1 MTKQQI
7 LNVLQNVGRADLSIP
22 EEKRLSIPHNP
33 LLKPYLQD
41 IADFAQQCRGTAI
54 PALPYSRFKLFYET
68 GDRFQY
74 EDSEVG
80 YFPRRGRLSAFG
92 VQAWLY
98 GREEDLHELEDIIW
112 AICDE
117 YTWSLPAHVERDAFT
132 SRLENDAYMVD
143 LFAAETAQTLAEI
156 CFLMGDRI
164 APIVRLRVERLLNE
178 RVFDR
183 VLKQDFGWM
192 TATHNWAAVCGG
204 SVGMAAIYA
213 IEDDDH
219 LAAVLDRVLP
229 AMDSFLAGFAED
241 GSCLEGIGYWKY
253 GFSYFVAFAELLER
267 RTAGKI
273 RLFED
278 PRVEKIAA
286 FQQKIYFPGG
296 RTVCFS
302 DGSNRARWFP
312 GLTFFL
318 SRRFEQVTL
327 LPASTCE
334 LSYAADHCHRW
345 STIWRNLIWSDHTAA
360 ENMEYRTCQLPAA
373 QWFIGHSPTGAGVA
387 AKGGHNAE
395 PHNHNDVGSFQYY
408 LNGEEMLS
416 DLGSGEYTRQ
426 YFSEERYSHF
436 VCGSQ
441 GHSVPM
447 IDGCTQREGAEAM
460 AADFEMDETGL
471 RMDMASAYGLKCLTS
486 LQRVLRFDEASGTAE
501 LTDSFVLDEE
511 KHDVCERFITYG
523 KVTIEENCALIRL
536 NEQAIR
542 IAYDP
547 AVFAPIV
554 APVTYSAHMGV
565 EKHLFTLDFHAMA
578 QGAFT
583 ARFIITPAVPKKG

>member
-1 MTKQQI
+1 MTKQDI
-7 LNVLQNVGRADLSIP
+7 LNVLKAAGKQDLSIP
-22 EEKRLSIPHNP
+22 EGKRLAVMQNP

-204 SVGMAAIYA
+204 SVGMAAIDA

-273 RLFED
+273 NLFDD

-436 VCGSQ
+436 ACGSQ

-460 AADFEMDETGL
+460 AADFEMDEAGL

-486 LQRVLRFDEASGTAE
+486 LQRALRFDEASGTAE

-523 KVTIEENCALIRL
+523 KVTVEENCALIRL

-565 EKHLFTLDFHAMA
+565 ERHLFTLDFHAMA

-583 ARFIITPAVPKKG
+583 ARFVITPAVPKKG

>member
-1 MTKQQI
+1 MTKQDI
-7 LNVLQNVGRADLSIP
+7 LNVLKAAGKQDLSIP
-22 EEKRLSIPHNP
+22 EGKRLAVMQNP

-334 LSYAADHCHRW
+334 LSYDADHCHRW
-345 STIWRNLIWSDHTAA
+345 STIWRNLIWSDDTAA

-426 YFSEERYSHF
+426 YFSEERYSYF

-471 RMDMASAYGLKCLTS
+471 RMDMASAYGLECLTS
-486 LQRVLRFDEASGTAE
+486 LQRALRFDEASGTAE

-523 KVTIEENCALIRL
+523 KVTVEEGCALIRL
-536 NEQAIR
+536 NEQTIR

-565 EKHLFTLDFHAMA
+565 ERHLFTLDFHAMA

-583 ARFIITPAVPKKG
+583 ARFVITPAAPKKG

>member
-7 LNVLQNVGRADLSIP
+7 LNVLQRVGRADLSIP
-22 EEKRLSIPHNP
+22 EEKRLAIPHNP
-33 LLKPYLQD
+33 LLKPYLQE
-41 IADFAQQCRGTAI
+41 IAEFAEQCRGTAI
-54 PALPYSRFKLFYET
+54 PVLPYSRFKLFHET

-74 EDSEVG
+74 EDSDVG
-80 YFPRRGRLSAFG
+80 YFPRRGRIGAFG
-92 VQAWLY
+92 VLAWLY
-98 GREEDLHELEDIIW
+98 GREEDIHELEDIIW

-156 CFLMGDRI
+156 CFLMGDRL

-183 VLKQDFGWM
+183 VLEQDFHWM

-213 IEDDDH
+213 IEDDER
-219 LAAVLDRVLP
+219 LAAVLARLLP
-229 AMDSFLAGFAED
+229 AMDSFLSGFSED
-241 GSCLEGIGYWKY
+241 GACLEGIGYWKY
-253 GFSYFVAFAELLER
+253 GFSYFVSFAELLER
-267 RTAGKI
+267 RTAGNI
-273 RLFED
+273 SLFSD
-278 PRVEKIAA
+278 PRVEKIAS

-302 DGSNRARWFP
+302 DGSNRAKWFP

-318 SRRFEQVTL
+318 SRRFEGVTL
-327 LPASTCE
+327 LPESTCE
-334 LSYAADHCHRW
+334 LSYSTDHCHRW
-345 STIWRNLIWSDHTAA
+345 STILCNLLWAEEKAA
-360 ENMEYRTCQLPAA
+360 EENAYRTCYLPAA

-387 AKGGHNAE
+387 AKAGHNDE

-426 YFSEERYSHF
+426 YFSEQRYDFF

-447 IDGCTQREGAEAM
+447 IDGCTQRAGSEACAKNVVLDENGIRMEM
-460 AADFEMDETGL
+460 AD
-471 RMDMASAYGLKCLTS
+471 AYGLECLPS
-486 LQRVLRFDEASGTAE
+486 LKRSLRFDESNGAAY
-501 LTDSFVLDEE
+501 LTDEFVLDDEP
-511 KHDVCERFITYG
+511 HDICERFITYG
-523 KVTIEENCALIRL
+523 KITVEEGRALIRL
-536 NEQAIR
+536 GDQT
-542 IAYDP
+542 IAVSYDP
-547 AVFAPIV
+547 AVFTPIV
-554 APVTYSAHMGV
+554 TPVSYSAHMGV
-565 EKHLFTLDFHAMA
+565 EKHLFTLDFHATA

-583 ARFIITPAVPKKG
+583 ARFTMIPA

>member
-1 MTKQQI
+1 MTKQDI
-7 LNVLQNVGRADLSIP
+7 LNVLKAAGKQDLSIP
-22 EEKRLSIPHNP
+22 EGKRLAVMQNP

-156 CFLMGDRI
+156 CFLLGDRI

-267 RTAGKI
+267 RTAGRI
-273 RLFED
+273 NLFED
-278 PRVEKIAA
+278 PRVEKIAS

-318 SRRFEQVTL
+318 SRRFEQVSL

-334 LSYAADHCHRW
+334 LSYDADHCHRW
-345 STIWRNLIWSDHTAA
+345 STIWRNLIWSDDTAA

-387 AKGGHNAE
+387 AKGGNNAE

-426 YFSEERYSHF
+426 YFSEERYSYF

-471 RMDMASAYGLKCLTS
+471 RMDMASAYGLECLAS
-486 LQRVLRFDEASGTAE
+486 LQRALRFDEASGTAE

-523 KVTIEENCALIRL
+523 KVTVEENRALIRVGQ
-536 NEQAIR
+536 ET
-542 IAYDP
+542 IALGYD
-547 AVFAPIV
+547 ASVFAPV
-554 APVTYSAHMGV
+554 VTPVSYAAHMG
-565 EKHLFTLDFHAMA
+565 EERHLFTLDFHARKK
-578 QGAFT
+578 GAFT
-583 ARFIITPAVPKKG
+583 ARFVITPAAPKKG

>member
-1 MTKQQI
+1 MTKQDI
-7 LNVLQNVGRADLSIP
+7 LNVLKAAGKQDLSVP
-22 EEKRLSIPHNP
+22 EGKRLAVMQNP

-219 LAAVLDRVLP
+219 LAAVLERVLP

-273 RLFED
+273 NLFED

-471 RMDMASAYGLKCLTS
+471 RMDMASAYGLECLTS
-486 LQRVLRFDEASGTAE
+486 LQRELRFDEASGTAE

-523 KVTIEENCALIRL
+523 KVTVEENCALIRL

-583 ARFIITPAVPKKG
+583 ARFVITPAVPKKG

>member
-22 EEKRLSIPHNP
+22 EEKRLSIPQNP

-318 SRRFEQVTL
+318 SRRCEQVTL

>member
-33 LLKPYLQD
+33 LLKPYLQG
-41 IADFAQQCRGTAI
+41 IADFAQKCRGTAI
-54 PALPYSRFKLFYET
+54 PVLPYSRFKLFYET

-74 EDSEVG
+74 EDSDVG
-80 YFPRRGRLSAFG
+80 YFPRRGRIGAFG

-117 YTWSLPAHVERDAFT
+117 YTWSLPAHVERAAFT
-132 SRLENDAYMVD
+132 TQLENDAYMVD

-183 VLKQDFGWM
+183 VLEQDFGWM
-192 TATHNWAAVCGG
+192 TATHNWAAVCAG
-204 SVGMAAIYA
+204 SVGMAAVYA
-213 IEDDDH
+213 IEDDER
-219 LAAVLDRVLP
+219 LAAVLARLLP
-229 AMDSFLAGFAED
+229 AMDCFLSGFSED
-241 GSCLEGIGYWKY
+241 GACLEGIGYWKY

-273 RLFED
+273 NLFDD

-302 DGSNRARWFP
+302 DGSNRAKWFP

-318 SRRFEQVTL
+318 SRRFQEVSL
-327 LPASTCE
+327 LPAATCE
-334 LSYAADHCHRW
+334 LSYSADHCHRF
-345 STIWRNLIWSDHTAA
+345 STILRNLLWTEETAA
-360 ENMEYRTCQLPAA
+360 QETDYRTCCLPAA
-373 QWFIGHSPTGAGVA
+373 QWFLGHSPTGAGVA
-387 AKGGHNAE
+387 AKAGHNDE

-426 YFSEERYSHF
+426 YFSDQRYDYF

-447 IDGCTQREGAEAM
+447 IDGCTQRAGKEAC
-460 AADFEMDETGL
+460 AKDVELDETGI
-471 RMDMASAYGLKCLTS
+471 RMEMKDAYGLDCLRS
-486 LQRVLRFDEASGTAE
+486 LKRSILFDELTGIMT
-501 LTDSFVLDEE
+501 LTDDFMLDDE

-523 KVTIEENCALIRL
+523 KITVEEGCALIRL
-536 NEQAIR
+536 GNEAIR

-547 AVFAPIV
+547 DVFAPIV
-554 APVTYSAHMGV
+554 TPVTYSAHMGV
-565 EKHLFTLDFHAMA
+565 KRHLFTLDFHSMA

-583 ARFIITPAVPKKG
+583 GRFIITPESQKEG